1 MMNTIRSLVLNEY
14 TVGGSLL
21 LAGFAV
27 AFGKEWGF
35 MSWSFGPVSVRMLVG
50 LVPLIVGASVL
61 LHAIRYSGIPVVS
74 DVAGMGE
81 EFVGIVSGPI
91 EAEI

>member
-1 MMNTIRSLVLNEY
+1 MMHTIKGLILNEY

-27 AFGKEWGF
+27 AFGKEWDF
-35 MSWSFGPVSVRMLVG
+35 MNMSLGPVSVRTLVG

-61 LHAIRYSGIPVVS
+61 LHAVRHQNIPVVS
-74 DVAGMGE
+74 DVAGYGE
-81 EFVGIVSGPI
+81 QIVGMVSGPI
-91 EAEI
+91 EAEL